1 MRDYAVTAV
10 VVALLPV
17 CLVRPWLGILAWY
30 WIGLMNPHRLTWG
43 FAYTAPFAM
52 MIGGATLIG
61 AVFAKDRRSIPWN
74 REMLLMAVLP
84 LYFTVTTF
92 YAWAPTF
99 AWPQWEKVTKVIFMT
114 FVATMF
120 IYGKTR
126 IRALMF
132 VVVGSIGFYGVKG
145 GILSIL
151 HGGAPQVIGPP
162 GSFIDGN
169 TFLGLALNMVVPMMV
184 ALARDEERDWLRRV
198 LYAAA
203 ALSVVAS
210 IFTYSRGAWLGLA
223 VVVPLTLLQLKAI
236 SRVVVAGG
244 LVLAVVFATAILPE
258 KVFQRADTIAGY
270 EEDGSANQRLESWS
284 VAWNVAKDHPFV
296 GAGFEFEQAD
306 DGRWLEYGSED
317 YRKFMIIANKDSAAA
332 HSIYFQVLGQHGFV
346 AFSLYVALLVSVCLT
361 LLRVWARG
369 SKSPQTAWT
378 STYAVGLLIG
388 LMGYFVSGAFLSSAY
403 FDLAWLYFALAAILL
418 REVTAKLP
426 SPAEEATVLAP
437 IP

>member
-1 MRDYAVTAV
+1 MRDYALTALV
-10 VVALLPV
+10 FALLPV

-43 FAYTAPFAM
+43 FAYTMPFAM
-52 MIGGATLIG
+52 LVAGATLLG
-61 AVFAKDRRSIPWN
+61 AVFAKDRRPIPWS
-74 REMLLMAVLP
+74 REMVLMAGLL

-99 AWPQWEKVTKVIFMT
+99 AWAQWEKVAKVIFMT

-132 VVVGSIGFYGVKG
+132 VVVASIGFYGVKG
-145 GILSIL
+145 GIWSIL
-151 HGGAPQVIGPP
+151 RGGAGQVQGPE

-184 ALARDEERDWLRRV
+184 ALARDEERPWLRRL

-210 IFTYSRGAWLGLA
+210 LFTYSRGAWLGLA
-223 VVVPLTLLQLKAI
+223 VVVPLVLLQLKAV
-236 SRVVVAGG
+236 SRVVIVGG
-244 LVLAVVFATAILPE
+244 LALAAVFATAILPE
-258 KVFQRADTIAGY
+258 KVFQRADTIASY

-284 VAWNVAKDHPFV
+284 VAWNVAKDRPFV
-296 GAGFEFEQAD
+296 GAGFEFEQAGGD
-306 DGRWLEYGSED
+306 RWLDYGSEE
-317 YRKFMIIANKDSAAA
+317 YRKFMIAANKDSAAA

-346 AFSLYVALLVSVCLT
+346 AFFIYCTLLASVCLT
-361 LLRVWARG
+361 LLRVRAKGRE
-369 SKSPQTAWT
+369 SPETTWT
-378 STYAVGLLIG
+378 STYATGLLIG
-388 LMGYFVSGAFLSSAY
+388 LFGYLVSGAFLSSAY
-403 FDLAWLYFALAAILL
+403 FDLAWLYFALAAVLM
-418 REVTAKLP
+418 RELTAKAP
-426 SPAEEATVLAP
+426 SPAGEATALASVR
-437 IP
+437 

>member
-1 MRDYAVTAV
+1 MRDYALTAFV
-10 VVALLPV
+10 FALLPV
-17 CLVRPWLGILAWY
+17 CLVRPWLGILVWY
-30 WIGLMNPHRLTWG
+30 WIGLMNPHRLTWD
-43 FAYTAPFAM
+43 FAYTMPFAM
-52 MIGGATLIG
+52 LIGGATLIG
-61 AVFAKDRRSIPWN
+61 AVFAKDRRSIPWS

-99 AWPQWEKVTKVIFMT
+99 AWAQWEKVAKVIFMT
-114 FVATMF
+114 FVTTMF

-145 GILSIL
+145 GIWSIL
-151 HGGAPQVIGPP
+151 RGGAGQVQGPE

-184 ALARDEERDWLRRV
+184 ALARDEERGWLRKL

-223 VVVPLTLLQLKAI
+223 VVVPLVLLQLKAV
-236 SRVVVAGG
+236 SRVVVVGG
-244 LVLAVVFATAILPE
+244 LALAAVFATAILPE

-270 EEDGSANQRLESWS
+270 QDDGSANQRLESWS
-284 VAWNVAKDHPFV
+284 VAWNVAKDRPFV
-296 GAGFEFEQAD
+296 GAGFEFEQAGGD
-306 DGRWLEYGSED
+306 RWLDYGSED
-317 YRKFMIIANKDSAAA
+317 YRKFMIAANKDSSAA

-361 LLRVWARG
+361 LVRVWAKG
-369 SKSPQTAWT
+369 SQSPQTAWT

-403 FDLAWLYFALAAILL
+403 FDLAWLYFALAAVLM
-418 REVTAKLP
+418 REVMANAP
-426 SPAEEATVLAP
+426 SSAEESSALAP
-437 IP
+437 VR

>member
-1 MRDYAVTAV
+1 
-10 VVALLPV
+10 
-17 CLVRPWLGILAWY
+17 
-30 WIGLMNPHRLTWG
+30 
-43 FAYTAPFAM
+43 
-52 MIGGATLIG
+52 
-61 AVFAKDRRSIPWN
+61 
-74 REMLLMAVLP
+74 MLLMAVLP

-99 AWPQWEKVTKVIFMT
+99 AWAQWEKVAKVIFMT
-114 FVATMF
+114 FVTTMF

-145 GILSIL
+145 GIWSIL
-151 HGGAPQVIGPP
+151 RGGAGQVQGPE

-184 ALARDEERDWLRRV
+184 ALARDEERGWLRRL
-198 LYAAA
+198 LYASA

-223 VVVPLTLLQLKAI
+223 VVVPLVLLQLKAV
-236 SRVVVAGG
+236 SRVVVVGG
-244 LVLAVVFATAILPE
+244 LALAAVFATAILPE

-270 EEDGSANQRLESWS
+270 QEDGSANQRLESWS
-284 VAWNVAKDHPFV
+284 VAWNVAKDRPFV
-296 GAGFEFEQAD
+296 GAGFEFEQAGGD
-306 DGRWLEYGSED
+306 RWLDYGSDD
-317 YRKFMIIANKDSAAA
+317 YRRFMIAANKDSSAA

-346 AFSLYVALLVSVCLT
+346 AFFLYVALLVSVCLT
-361 LLRVWARG
+361 LVRVWAKG
-369 SKSPQTAWT
+369 WQSSQTAWT

-403 FDLAWLYFALAAILL
+403 FDLAWLYFALSAVLGRELAMKAAEQD
-418 REVTAKLP
+418 REP
-426 SPAEEATVLAP
+426 SVLAQAP
-437 IP
+437 

>member
-1 MRDYAVTAV
+1 MRDYAVTAFIL
-10 VVALLPV
+10 ALLPV
-17 CLVRPWLGILAWY
+17 CLVRPWMGILAWY
-30 WIGLMNPHRLTWG
+30 WFGLMNPHRLTWG
-43 FAYTAPFAM
+43 FAYTMPFAM
-52 MIGGATLIG
+52 MIGVATLIG
-61 AVFAKDRRSIPWN
+61 AVFAKDRRPIPWS
-74 REMLLMAVLP
+74 REMFLMAVLP

-99 AWPQWEKVTKVIFMT
+99 AWAQWDKVSKVIFMT

-145 GILSIL
+145 GIWSIL
-151 HGGAPQVIGPP
+151 RGGAGQVQGPE

-184 ALARDEERDWLRRV
+184 ALARDEERRWLRQL
-198 LYAAA
+198 LYVAA
-203 ALSVVAS
+203 ALSIVAS
-210 IFTYSRGAWLGLA
+210 VFTYSRGAWLGLA
-223 VVVPLTLLQLKAI
+223 VVVPLVLFQLKAV
-236 SRVVVAGG
+236 SRVVVVGG
-244 LVLAVVFATAILPE
+244 LAVAALSATAILPE
-258 KVFQRADTIAGY
+258 KVFQRADTIAAY
-270 EEDGSANQRLESWS
+270 QDDGSANQRLESWS
-284 VAWNVAKDHPFV
+284 VAWNVAKDRPFV
-296 GAGFEFEQAD
+296 GAGFEFEQAGGD
-306 DGRWLEYGSED
+306 RWLDYGSEE
-317 YRKFMIIANKDSAAA
+317 YRKFMVAANKDSSAA

-346 AFSLYVALLVSVCLT
+346 AFFLYLALLVSVCLT
-361 LLRVWARG
+361 LLRVWAKG
-369 SKSPQTAWT
+369 GQNPQTAWT

-388 LMGYFVSGAFLSSAY
+388 LVGYFVSGAFLSSAY

>member
-1 MRDYAVTAV
+1 MRDYALTAV
-10 VVALLPV
+10 VFALLPV
-17 CLVRPWLGILAWY
+17 CLVRPWLGILVWY

-43 FAYTAPFAM
+43 FAYTMSFAM
-52 MIGGATLIG
+52 LIGGATLIG
-61 AVFAKDRRSIPWN
+61 AVFARDRRSIPWS

-99 AWPQWEKVTKVIFMT
+99 AWAQWEKVAKVIFMT
-114 FVATMF
+114 FVTTMF

-145 GILSIL
+145 GIWSIL
-151 HGGAPQVIGPP
+151 RGGAGQVQGPE

-184 ALARDEERDWLRRV
+184 ALARDEERGWLRRL
-198 LYAAA
+198 LYASA

-223 VVVPLTLLQLKAI
+223 VVVPLVLLQLKAV
-236 SRVVVAGG
+236 SRVVVVGG
-244 LVLAVVFATAILPE
+244 LALAAVFATAILPE

-270 EEDGSANQRLESWS
+270 QEDGSANQRLESWS
-284 VAWNVAKDHPFV
+284 VAWNVAKDRPFV
-296 GAGFEFEQAD
+296 GAGFEFEQAGGD
-306 DGRWLEYGSED
+306 RWLDYGSDD
-317 YRKFMIIANKDSAAA
+317 YRRFMIAANKDSSAA

-346 AFSLYVALLVSVCLT
+346 AFFLYVALLVSVCLT
-361 LLRVWARG
+361 LVRVWAKG
-369 SKSPQTAWT
+369 SQSPQTAWT

-403 FDLAWLYFALAAILL
+403 FDLAWLYFALSAVLGRELAMKAAEQD
-418 REVTAKLP
+418 REP
-426 SPAEEATVLAP
+426 SVLAQAP
-437 IP
+437 